1 MRMKKNIIICCDGTD
16 NKFGRHN
23 TNVVKLFQRLNC
35 RIPEQKGFYD
45 PGVGT
50 YSPKGR
56 VEEQMGKAFGYGL
69 QKNIED
75 AYLYLMN
82 TYHQEDKIYLFGF
95 SRGAF
100 TVRALAGMLN
110 KCGLLEKGSI
120 NLIPFA
126 SQIYNTRN
134 NSQTAAGFKKTFCR
148 TCIPHF
154 IGVWDTVA
162 SLGYFMG
169 KKFFNTK
176 LNAKI
181 NFGYQ
186 AVSIDEKRK
195 KFPISLW
202 DKSNS
207 TSGQIIEQV
216 WFPGVHS
223 DVGGSYKETG
233 LSDGALKWMIQ
244 KAEAAGVIFKKN
256 WQQNIAPDPAE
267 KNGMHESR
275 KYFWKLWNPVQRHI
289 PENSLIHQSVFD
301 RIDAKIGYNPKN
313 LPKNFTVA
321 D

>member
-1 MRMKKNIIICCDGTD
+1 MSITKNIIICCDGTD
-16 NKFGRHN
+16 NKFGVNN

-45 PGVGT
+45 PGVGA
-50 YSPKGR
+50 YSPEGR
-56 VEEQMGKAFGYGL
+56 IEENMGKAFGYGL

-82 TYHQEDKIYLFGF
+82 TYHQGDKIYMFGF

-100 TVRALAGMLN
+100 TARALAGMLR

-126 SQIYNTRN
+126 SKVYNTRN
-134 NSQTAAGFKKTFCR
+134 NSTVAAGFKRTYCR
-148 TCIPHF
+148 KCAPFF

-169 KKFFNTK
+169 KKFFDAT
-176 LNAKI
+176 LNEKI
-181 NFGYQ
+181 KFGYQ

-202 DKSNS
+202 NKNNS
-207 TSGQIIEQV
+207 QSGQVIEQV

-223 DVGGSYKETG
+223 DVGGSYQERG
-233 LSDGALKWMIQ
+233 LSDGALKWMIE
-244 KAEAAGVIFKKN
+244 KAQSAGVLFKN
-256 WQQNIAPDPAE
+256 TWAQGINPDPTDKKAI
-267 KNGMHESR
+267 HESR
-275 KYFWKLWNPVQRHI
+275 KNLWKIWKPLLRNI

-301 RIDAKIGYNPKN
+301 RIDADIGYHPEN
-313 LPKNFTVA
+313 LPEKFTVVS
-321 D
+321 